1 MYPYAELEPNPYT
14 EAAKD
19 LKETKDIKELLEKAT
34 KKIETSNDYFH
45 FVGGYNTTKSYW
57 KYYKEALEEHQK
69 TVTI

>member
-19 LKETKDIKELLEKAT
+19 FKETKDIKGLLTKVT

-57 KYYKEALEEHQK
+57 KFYKEALEELQNSNK
-69 TVTI
+69 D